1 MITPEMQTVLNFYN
15 EGLVLYKQRKWSE
28 AMAKFKKAVEVK
40 PDDGPSKLYIQRC
53 EHFIDV
59 PPAAD
64 WDGVFT
70 MTTK

>member
-1 MITPEMQTVLNFYN
+1 MITPEMQNVLNFYN
-15 EGLVLYKQRKWSE
+15 EGLALYKQRKWNE
-28 AMAKFKKAVEVK
+28 ALAKFKKAIEVK
-40 PDDGPSKLYIQRC
+40 ADDGPSKLYIQRC
-53 EHFIDV
+53 EHFIET

>member
-1 MITPEMQTVLNFYN
+1 MITPDMQKVLNFYN
-15 EGLVLYKQRKWSE
+15 EGLALYKQRKWND
-28 AMAKFKKAVEVK
+28 AMAKFKKALEVK
-40 PDDGPSKLYIQRC
+40 PDDGPSKLYVQRC
-53 EHFIDV
+53 EHFIEA